1 MIARFDRMF
10 LSKFVEGYGGGQ
22 SKNTC
27 KLCADLRAVTI
38 KENIYRTYRHHRQ
51 KQMCEA
57 AAHLSELLKHLE
69 MNGGRKAVP
78 KGF

>member
-10 LSKFVEGYGGGQ
+10 LSKFVEGYGVVQ

-38 KENIYRTYRHHRQ
+38 KKSTYRIYRQHQ
-51 KQMCEA
+51 
-57 AAHLSELLKHLE
+57 
-69 MNGGRKAVP
+69 
-78 KGF
+78 